1 MGNLFSTSSILT
13 GVERIK
19 YEIIRAYI
27 CKVKPDMER
36 VCNNDEQIIE
46 HILEIDEYLE
56 QVYNTDDIE
65 EKNKLLRYL
74 DSHRIKF
81 NNIETNPTDVKT
93 DAWGYEF

>member
-1 MGNLFSTSSILT
+1 
-13 GVERIK
+13 
-19 YEIIRAYI
+19 
-27 CKVKPDMER
+27 MER